1 MAFAFGGCIW
11 GHALEFET
19 MGRIC
24 SSVLFLKWM
33 DKERGKERS
42 VVGVLPEL
50 LLVLADCRER
60 CSRECFPFSAFLCG
74 EVSVPVLVPLSQFS
88 SAEQNPT
95 FIWPCVPV
103 NPS

>member
-60 CSRECFPFSAFLCG
+60 DAHASAFL
-74 EVSVPVLVPLSQFS
+74 SQLFFVVKS
-88 SAEQNPT
+88 QYLYWFLYLNFPEQNKT
-95 FIWPCVPV
+95 LLLFGLVYQ
-103 NPS
+103 

>member
-60 CSRECFPFSAFLCG
+60 EMLTRVLSFLSFSL
-74 EVSVPVLVPLSQFS
+74 
-88 SAEQNPT
+88 
-95 FIWPCVPV
+95 W
-103 NPS
+103 